1 MSVSNEIIRSPHN
14 QIIKR
19 IRSLG
24 LRKHREAER
33 AFVVEGRRIV
43 QTAIESGADVEMILV
58 AEDADSALLEL
69 TNASG
74 ADWRLVERQIFDAV
88 MDTVTPQGIA
98 AIVGMADSVFPHRS
112 NPFVVVLDGVSDPGN
127 VGTIIR
133 TAAAAGVDAV
143 VIGPGSADPYSP
155 KAIRS
160 SMGSLLL
167 ISVLDAN
174 EAIVERL
181 AEICSNRWLA
191 EGDGDALYSDTIWE
205 GGVAL
210 IVGSEARGASE
221 WGSALATGRVR
232 IPIAPEVESLNASI
246 AAGVIVFEA
255 RRQRTECE
263 SNSETLP

>member
-1 MSVSNEIIRSPHN
+1 MSVSNEIIRSSHN

-43 QTAIESGADVEMILV
+43 ETALESGADIEMILIV
-58 AEDADSALLEL
+58 EDADSALAQLA
-69 TNASG
+69 NSSG
-74 ADWRLVERQIFDAV
+74 ADWRLVERQIFDAA
-88 MDTVTPQGIA
+88 MDTVNPQGIA
-98 AIVGMADSVFPHRS
+98 AIVGMTESVFPHRS
-112 NPFVVVLDGVSDPGN
+112 DPFVVVLDGVSDPGN

-143 VIGPGSADPYSP
+143 VVGPGSSDPYSP
-155 KAIRS
+155 KAVRA
-160 SMGSLLL
+160 SMGSLLH
-167 ISVLDAN
+167 IPILDAN
-174 EAIVERL
+174 VPTVERL
-181 AEICSNRWLA
+181 AEICSRRWLA
-191 EGDGDALYSDTIWE
+191 AGDGDTLYSDSVWE

-221 WGSALATGRVR
+221 WGNALATGRVR
-232 IPIAPEVESLNASI
+232 IPIAREVESLNASI

-255 RRQRTECE
+255 HRQRTDCKI
-263 SNSETLP
+263 N